1 MHAVVVTV
9 SIAPGQI
16 EASRKALAEQVV
28 PRVSKAPGFVK
39 GYWTAGADGG
49 RGMSFV
55 LFETEQDAENAG
67 KIVRS
72 TPPPPGVTLN
82 AVEVREVIAQA

>member
-9 SIAPGQI
+9 SIAAGQF
-16 EASRKALAEQVV
+16 EASRKSLHDEVV

-39 GYWTAGADGG
+39 GYWTVAADAG

-55 LFETEQDAENAG
+55 LFKTGPDAENAA
-67 KIVRS
+67 KMVRS
-72 TPPPPGVTLN
+72 TPTPPGVTVTG
-82 AVEVREVIAQA
+82 VEVREVIAEA